1 MMSKK
6 TGDQAAFPGGS
17 GRRDFLKGLL
27 AGGMAVALGPPPAL
41 FSGGEEKTIRRT
53 LKNGMAFRRL
63 GRTGI
68 EISEISLGASPLP
81 GGDLFYQVMDRGVNY
96 IDTSHNYE
104 GGNSERRIGR
114 LFRDRGRDASFVCT
128 KFHVR
133 GKWDETSIIRSVEGS
148 LRRLETDYVDVL
160 AVHGAENAA
169 DLDDERVLA
178 AFARLREQ
186 GKFRF
191 TGLSCHANHGPVVA
205 KAVEC
210 GHYDVIQLAYNVFDG
225 QPAEKSS
232 AVYGDYLGES
242 GVGRLIELA
251 KTGDVG
257 VIAMKVLKSGGR
269 QQDLARYRT
278 ETSTLPQA
286 MIRWALDNP
295 HVDSV
300 VTEIQS
306 FQEMEEDLA
315 AVGSPLGAAERAVLA
330 RHVADNRRNYCHAC
344 TVCRGVCPAGVDT
357 TSVLRFLAYAETYG
371 KTAAAQRAYGA
382 LAPGRSVAAC
392 RDCGACEEACLY
404 GLPVRAKL
412 REARDLLA
420 RA

>member
-1 MMSKK
+1 MMSNEKN
-6 TGDQAAFPGGS
+6 DRCVFQGGS
-17 GRRDFLKGLL
+17 GRRQFLKGLM
-27 AGGMAVALGPPPAL
+27 AGGLAAALGPAKTL
-41 FSGGEEKTIRRT
+41 FSGVEETIRRT
-53 LKNGMAFRRL
+53 VKNGMAYRRL

-68 EISEISLGASPLP
+68 EISEISLGGSPLP
-81 GGDLFYQVMDRGVNY
+81 GGDLFYQVLDRGVNY

-114 LFRDRGRDASFVCT
+114 MFRDRGREAVHVCT

-133 GKWDETSIIRSVEGS
+133 GKWDEASIIRSVEGS

-169 DLDDERVLA
+169 DLDDERVLS
-178 AFARLREQ
+178 AFARLRDQ

-191 TGLSCHANHGPVVA
+191 TGLSCHANHAAVVE
-205 KAVEC
+205 KAVAC
-210 GHYDVIQLAYNVFDG
+210 GYYDVITLAYNVFDG
-225 QPAEKSS
+225 QPAEKST
-232 AVYGDYLGES
+232 AVFGDYLGES
-242 GVGRLIELA
+242 GIGRLIALA
-251 KTGDVG
+251 KTKNIG

-269 QQDLARYRT
+269 QQDLARYQT

-286 MIRWALDNP
+286 MIRWVLDNP

-315 AVGSPLGAAERAVLA
+315 AAGSPIGTAEREILA

-344 TVCRGVCPAGVDT
+344 AVCRGVCPAGVDT
-357 TSVLRFLAYAETYG
+357 TSILRFLTYAETYG
-371 KTAAAQRAYGA
+371 KTTVAREAY
-382 LAPGRSVAAC
+382 RSLDGKQTVAAC

-412 REARDLLA
+412 RQAHGLLS

>member
-1 MMSKK
+1 MMSDEKN
-6 TGDQAAFPGGS
+6 DRCVLRGGS
-17 GRRDFLKGLL
+17 GRRNFLKGLM
-27 AGGMAVALGPPPAL
+27 AGGLAVALGPAKAL
-41 FSGGEEKTIRRT
+41 FSGGGETVRRT
-53 LKNGMAFRRL
+53 VKNGMAYRRL

-68 EISEISLGASPLP
+68 EISEISLGGSPLP
-81 GGDLFYQVMDRGVNY
+81 GGDLFYQVLDRGVNY
-96 IDTSHNYE
+96 IDTSHTYE

-114 LFRDRGRDASFVCT
+114 LFRDRGREAAHVCT

-148 LRRLETDYVDVL
+148 LRRLETDFVDVL
-160 AVHGAENAA
+160 AVHGAENPA

-191 TGLSCHANHGPVVA
+191 TGLSCHANHAAVVE
-205 KAVEC
+205 KAVSC
-210 GHYDVIQLAYNVFDG
+210 GHYDVINLAYNVFDG

-232 AVYGDYLGES
+232 VVFDDYLGES
-242 GVGRLIELA
+242 GVGRLIALA
-251 KTGDVG
+251 KTRDIGI
-257 VIAMKVLKSGGR
+257 IAMKVLKSGGR
-269 QQDLARYRT
+269 QQDLAKYRT

-300 VTEIQS
+300 VTEILS
-306 FQEMEEDLA
+306 YKEMEEDLA
-315 AVGSPLGAAERAVLA
+315 AAGSPLGTDEREILA
-330 RHVADNRRNYCHAC
+330 RHVADNRRNTCHAC
-344 TVCRGVCPAGVDT
+344 AVCRGVCPAGIET
-357 TSVLRFLAYAETYG
+357 TAILRFLTYAETYG
-371 KTAAAQRAYGA
+371 KTAAARQAY
-382 LAPGRSVAAC
+382 RSLDGGQTVAAC

-412 REARDLLA
+412 RQAHGLLA
-420 RA
+420 LA